1 MDTRSSL
8 DLPHSAL
15 YPILQTYCELLNRQ
29 DDGTTTK
36 MIVSD
41 DRTRYLVITEGWNG
55 KKRIHALIFD
65 AEIRSGKIW
74 LHYDGLGH
82 GITEELLAAGISKES
97 IVLAFHPPSVRQ
109 HTGYAIA

>member
-8 DLPHSAL
+8 DIPHSAL
-15 YPILQTYCELLNRQ
+15 QAILQTYCELLNRPN
-29 DDGTTTK
+29 DGTTTK
-36 MIVSD
+36 AIVSD
-41 DRTRYLVITEGWNG
+41 DRSRYLVITEGWNG

-65 AEIRSGKIW
+65 AEIHNGKIW
-74 LHYDGLGH
+74 LHHDGLGH
-82 GITEELLAAGISKES
+82 GIVDELLAAGVSKDS